1 MSSFSMSRRGSVGMP
16 VGIEEAGVVVAVV
29 EEGELE
35 GDVVADGGSPMLPM
49 RAAMG
54 AMLQRPAMAPPSG
67 IYASLRGVAFA
78 IDAERVHR
86 MAMSGL
92 SLWSRL
98 CDVELDDDDVARAP
112 ALSRTV
118 FGVTFRNPLGLAAGF
133 DKDAECLPAWQALGF
148 GFVEVGTVTRHP
160 QPGNPK
166 PRLFRLP
173 QDRALL
179 NRLGFNNHG
188 AEACARALTSW
199 RAAGRVKVPIGVNL
213 GKSKITAAED
223 AAGDY
228 AFSFNACADVADYV
242 VVNVS
247 SPNTPGLRDLQQT
260 EALARIVDAV
270 LEVNAKRAQ
279 RVPLLVKVAAELA
292 DDDAVAASRLCVE
305 RGVDGLIV
313 SNTTIARTGLTPP
326 VPEGPGGISGAPLFE
341 RSTALLK
348 LLHADVGDKIVFVGV
363 GGVFDGETARA
374 KLNAGASLVQSYTG
388 FVYGGPGFARD
399 VVKGLL

>member
-1 MSSFSMSRRGSVGMP
+1 
-16 VGIEEAGVVVAVV
+16 
-29 EEGELE
+29 
-35 GDVVADGGSPMLPM
+35 
-49 RAAMG
+49 MG
-54 AMLQRPAMAPPSG
+54 PPSG
-67 IYASLRGVAFA
+67 IYGPLRSVAFA

-86 MAMSGL
+86 MGMLGL
-92 SLWSRL
+92 STWSRW
-98 CDVELDDDDVARAP
+98 CDVTLDEDDVARDP

-160 QPGNPK
+160 QPGNDK

-173 QDRALL
+173 ADRALL

-188 AEACARALTSW
+188 AEACARRLTSW
-199 RAAGRVKVPIGVNL
+199 RQAGRVKVPVGVNL
-213 GKSKITAAED
+213 GKSKVTSAED
-223 AAGDY
+223 AAADY

-270 LEVNAKRAQ
+270 LEVNAKRST
-279 RVPLLVKVAAELA
+279 RVPLLVKVAPDLA
-292 DDDAVAASRLCVE
+292 DDDAVAVARLCVE
-305 RGVDGLIV
+305 RGIEGLIV

-326 VPEGPGGISGAPLFE
+326 IPEGPGGISGAPLFE

-348 LLHADVGDKIVFVGV
+348 LLHDDVGDRIVFVGV
-363 GGVFDGETARA
+363 GGVFDGETAKA
-374 KLNAGASLVQSYTG
+374 KLNAGARLVQSYTG
-388 FVYGGPGFARD
+388 FVYGGPRFARD
-399 VVKGLL
+399 VVTALR